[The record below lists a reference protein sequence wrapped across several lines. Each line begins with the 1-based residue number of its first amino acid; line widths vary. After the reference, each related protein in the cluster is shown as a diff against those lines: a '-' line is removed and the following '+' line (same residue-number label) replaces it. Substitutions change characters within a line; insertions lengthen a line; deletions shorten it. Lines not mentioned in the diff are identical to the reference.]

1 MRSSKSILAGV
12 AAGALAV
19 GFLSVAG
26 ATSAGAAGQKSPKAA
41 ASTVTAVRAGAV
53 GQIPTA
59 KLSLPAAMARPTT
72 LQVAG
77 APSNTATVYLET
89 SGGEYPATL
98 DDSATLLR
106 NGTVGSLA
114 DDSVVGIAVDTAGTY
129 TVRLGNGSDTTSAT
143 FTTTGNPASISWSPA
158 SQTVLVGSP
167 ATMALSL
174 KDSAGNLTQA
184 ALGDTIAVAASAD
197 DTPSPSSVTAA
208 AIYTGSATVTVPV
221 VQAGT
226 QTITATPL
234 GTLPPAVV
242 AATTS
247 LTGSG
252 SVSALAVT
260 NVLVTSPTA
269 ANSNPVASSVSPTR
283 AVQVPAGSASIGI
296 QVDDTTANA
305 AGTQLRLGFT
315 LNSAAVSA
323 GASINGTTVTATDD
337 TVYVNVTTNASKIAT
352 TTVTLG
358 GAALNTG
365 AVLTMGQYTVTNTVV
380 AGVGLQVSELS
391 PAVYGSGVTFSPAG
405 PLVGTL
411 GTAVPVTVS
420 VDDSFGRP
428 QSGWTVQAWR
438 DVATDVLLSTG
449 TTNASG
455 DAAVTVVNASGL
467 TSGSNEQYYFTA
479 IPPVGSS
486 VNSANNLTV
495 AWTTSGGITSLS
507 VGLSVGSSPIADPV
521 GTAPTTGPLLTA
533 PFDGVANT
541 GSSATYNLTT
551 GAAGGTANG
560 GETATLTPTA
570 TPANAVLVTVPVGST
585 GIFVSATNTTA
596 WNAGQTAVTVA
607 SGAPVYVFGTK
618 VGEHTITL
626 TSGGKSVN
634 VKVKVQT
641 SANAA
646 YNINVT
652 PTEQTIAKGGFGSA
666 TVTLTDVFGNAVPG
680 ADDTNAVTVTAS
692 GEVRLGG
699 LNVTQN
705 LTVGA
710 DGTGTIS
717 LVAGTD
723 GTGAISVTPKVGAA
737 APAWQTPY
745 TPPAGAPAP
754 KTSDAA
760 VVKVGAVPSDKSI
773 TITGSRTTVSG
784 KPGIKI
790 DGVVSGIED
799 GKTVIPYF
807 RFPGETTFTQG
818 SARPEITDGSFVWQ
832 RKTGKKFYAYVT
844 NDDGSTT
851 SNRVI
856 IPAN

>member
-1 MRSSKSILAGV
+1 M
-12 AAGALAV
+12 AL
-19 GFLSVAG
+19 
-26 ATSAGAAGQKSPKAA
+26 
-41 ASTVTAVRAGAV
+41 
-53 GQIPTA
+53 
-59 KLSLPAAMARPTT
+59 PTT

-129 TVRLGNGSDTTSAT
+129 TVRLGNGSDTTAAT
-143 FTTTGNPASISWSPA
+143 FTTTGSPASISWSPA

-167 ATMALSL
+167 ATMTLSL

-184 ALGDTIAVAASAD
+184 ALGDTIAVSASAD
-197 DTPSPSSVTAA
+197 DTPSPTSVTAA
-208 AIYTGSATVTVPV
+208 AIYTGGATVTVPV

-234 GTLPPAVV
+234 GTLPPTVV

-252 SVSALAVT
+252 SVSALAAA

-269 ANSNPVASSVSPTR
+269 TNSNPVASTASPTR
-283 AVQVPAGSASIGI
+283 AVQVPAGTASVGV
-296 QVDDTTANA
+296 QVDDTTANP

-315 LNSAAVSA
+315 LNATAVSA
-323 GASINGTTVTATDD
+323 GASINGTTVTGTDD
-337 TVYVNVTTNASKIAT
+337 TVYVNVTTNASKTAT
-352 TTVTLG
+352 TTVALG

-380 AGVGLQVSELS
+380 SGVGLQVSQLS

-411 GTAVPVTVS
+411 GTPVPVTVS

-438 DVATDVLLSTG
+438 DAATDVLLSTG
-449 TTNASG
+449 TTNSSG
-455 DAAVTVVNASGL
+455 DAGVTVVNAAGL
-467 TSGSNEQYYFTA
+467 TSTSTETYFFTA
-479 IPPVGSS
+479 IPPVGPS
-486 VNSANNLTV
+486 VNSATNLSV

-507 VGLSVGSSPIADPV
+507 VAVAGGASTPIDDPV

-541 GSSATYNLTT
+541 GSTATYNLST

-560 GETATLTPTA
+560 GETVTLTPTA
-570 TPANAVLVTVPVGST
+570 SPANSVTASVPVGST
-585 GIFVSATNTTA
+585 GIFVSATSSTA
-596 WNAGQTAVTVA
+596 WNAGQTTVTVA
-607 SGAPVYVFGTK
+607 SGASVYVFGTK

-652 PTEQTIAKGGFGSA
+652 PKEQTISKGGFGSA

-699 LNVTQN
+699 LAVTQN

-723 GTGAISVTPKVGAA
+723 GTGSIAVTPKSGAL

-745 TPPAGAPAP
+745 TPPTGAPAP

-760 VVKVGAVPSDKSI
+760 VVTVGSVVTKSI
-773 TITGSRTTVSG
+773 AITGSRTTVSG
-784 KPGIKI
+784 KPGIEV
-790 DGVVSGIED
+790 DGITVGFEN
-799 GKTVIPYF
+799 GKTVVPYF
-807 RFPGETTFTQG
+807 RFPGETSYTEG
-818 SARPEITDGSFVWQ
+818 SARPVITDDAFMWQ

-844 NDDGSTT
+844 SDDGAVQ

-856 IPAN
+856 IAAN